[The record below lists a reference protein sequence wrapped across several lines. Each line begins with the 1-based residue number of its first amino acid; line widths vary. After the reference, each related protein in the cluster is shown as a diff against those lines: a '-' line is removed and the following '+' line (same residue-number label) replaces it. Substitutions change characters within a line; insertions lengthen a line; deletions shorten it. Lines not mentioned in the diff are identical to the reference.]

1 MSTTNLVGKL
11 LDRRYRPVR
20 VLAAGGFG
28 HTYLAEDT
36 RRPNNPL
43 CVVKHLVCPNQS
55 QEMAELAVKMFH
67 REAEVLERLTA
78 HPQIP
83 QLLAYFEEEGEFY
96 IVQQYI
102 QGHSLSQEL
111 QSKENWAESKVRAFL
126 GQLLPILS
134 FIHSQGV
141 IHRDIK
147 PSNILR
153 QKSDGKLF
161 LIDFGA
167 IKQLQAPN
175 VPSHAL
181 TSATIS
187 IGTPG
192 YMPIEQGMGK
202 PRPSSDIFGLGMT
215 AIHGATTIHPQNLK
229 EDEDGELIWKPFAQH
244 LSPDL
249 LNFLER
255 MVRSHF
261 KERYKDGS
269 EALIA
274 FQQLPALDLP
284 ETALQDITAPQILV
298 AGSAYHYQTAPSINL
313 PPAEVRTSPQE
324 ITMLHLDTAPALMEV
339 ENSPVAE
346 VGQPISLPALT
357 TEPDAPMPFIEKVH
371 QTSIAENR
379 SEHLQAIANGT
390 TLPPEPHISE
400 TPVSPLSSPQAP
412 AKLELAN
419 ATTLLNPEPQKNSA
433 PRLGRTILA
442 LGSLILVGGGVWGWG
457 QWQNRTEAEALLTEL
472 RTLQSSGDHDTCLQ
486 KSNLLLPKLSS
497 WQIEIQAIQQSCL
510 AGKEQSSL
518 TNAQKL
524 LEQQKFAEAIA
535 IAQSIPSNS
544 PNQPSAQKIIN
555 QAAERIVSQIN
566 RNIQA
571 KGDIARVEELVKILP
586 ATYKNRTKVAQS
598 VRNYRR
604 LWDKNKATVNQI
616 NQAFKAQ
623 KWDEVIELYQSLS
636 IPDMQKQVKWTSDR
650 AQREIASRRIAP
662 VLPRTPDTPSVP
674 SSPVDTYVPPPPP
687 AYNPP
692 PVYTPPSGGDDR
704 PPPVYAD

>member
-1 MSTTNLVGKL
+1 VGTTNLVGKL
-11 LDRRYRPVR
+11 LDRRYRTVR

-43 CVVKHLVCPNQS
+43 CVVKHLVCPNQT
-55 QEMAELAVKMFH
+55 QEMAELAIKMFH

-83 QLLAYFEEEGEFY
+83 QLLAYFEEDGEFY

-102 QGHSLSQEL
+102 EGHSLNQEL
-111 QSKENWAESKVRAFL
+111 QSKENWAESKVRSFL
-126 GQLLPILS
+126 GELLPILS

-175 VPSHAL
+175 APNHAL

-229 EDEDGELIWKPFAQH
+229 EDEDGEIIWKPFAQH

-269 EALIA
+269 EALSA
-274 FQQLPALDLP
+274 FQRLPGLDLP
-284 ETALQDITAPQILV
+284 ETELQDITAPQILV
-298 AGSAYHYQTAPSINL
+298 SDSAHHYQTAPIVNL
-313 PPAEVRTSPQE
+313 PSAEVRTKPQE
-324 ITMLHLDTAPALMEV
+324 ITLLSFDPAPT
-339 ENSPVAE
+339 VAE
-346 VGQPISLPALT
+346 LSASQTQQALP
-357 TEPDAPMPFIEKVH
+357 TEPDAPMPS
-371 QTSIAENR
+371 TTAEQR
-379 SEHLQAIANGT
+379 AAIANGT
-390 TLPPEPHISE
+390 TLITADLGEPNTSE
-400 TPVSPLSSPQAP
+400 TPVSQISS
-412 AKLELAN
+412 LEASAQPN
-419 ATTLLNPEPQKNSA
+419 ATTLLSSEPQKHPA
-433 PRLGRTILA
+433 PSSQRITLLTL
-442 LGSLILVGGGVWGWG
+442 LSLMLVGGGVWGWV
-457 QWQNRTEAEALLTEL
+457 QWQNRTAAETLLAEL
-472 RTLQSSGDHDTCLQ
+472 RTLQSSGDHDNCLQ

-497 WQIEIQAIQQSCL
+497 FQAEVQEIQQSCL
-510 AGKEQSSL
+510 AGKEQKSL
-518 TNAQKL
+518 TNAFKL

-535 IAQSIPSNS
+535 IAQSIPQGS

-555 QAAERIVSQIN
+555 QAADRIASQIN
-566 RNIQA
+566 RSIQS
-571 KGDIARVEELVKILP
+571 KSDVARVEELLKILP
-586 ATYKNRTKVAQS
+586 TTYKDSNKIAQS
-598 VRNYRR
+598 VRNYRQ
-604 LWDKNKATVNQI
+604 LWDKNKATVNKI

-623 KWDEVIELYQSLS
+623 KWDEAVELYKSLS
-636 IPDMQKQVKWTSDR
+636 IPDMQKQVKWISDR

-662 VLPRTPDTPSVP
+662 VLPSIP
-674 SSPVDTYVPPPPP
+674 SSPVDTYVPPPPV
-687 AYNPP
+687 YNPP

>member
-1 MSTTNLVGKL
+1 VSTSNLVGKL
-11 LDRRYRPVR
+11 LDRRYRTVR

-55 QEMAELAVKMFH
+55 QEMAELAIKMFH
-67 REAEVLERLTA
+67 REAEVLEKLTA

-83 QLLAYFEEEGEFY
+83 QLLAYFEEDGEFY

-102 QGHSLSQEL
+102 EGHSLNQEL

-126 GQLLPILS
+126 GELLPILS

-175 VPSHAL
+175 APNHAL

-215 AIHGATTIHPQNLK
+215 AIHGATTIHPQNLR

-269 EALIA
+269 EALSA
-274 FQQLPALDLP
+274 FHKLPALDLP
-284 ETALQDITAPQILV
+284 DTQSQEITAPQILV
-298 AGSAYHYQTAPSINL
+298 SPAVHHYQTAPIINF
-313 PPAEVRTSPQE
+313 PPAEASTSPQE
-324 ITMLHLDTAPALMEV
+324 ITLLNFDPAPEPVFSEMATEV
-339 ENSPVAE
+339 EVS
-346 VGQPISLPALT
+346 QSLSQQALP
-357 TEPDAPMPFIEKVH
+357 TEPDVPMPY
-371 QTSIAENR
+371 SAAEPR
-379 SEHLQAIANGT
+379 AAI
-390 TLPPEPHISE
+390 
-400 TPVSPLSSPQAP
+400 
-412 AKLELAN
+412 AN
-419 ATTLLNPEPQKNSA
+419 ATTLITPDLASEPNTKETAVSQLSSPEFPVQPSAKLETPLNPEPHQNPASPQRHIA
-433 PRLGRTILA
+433 VLVLA
-442 LGSLILVGGGVWGWG
+442 SVTLLGGGVWGWS
-457 QWQNRTEAEALLTEL
+457 QWQNRTTAEASLAEL
-472 RTLQSSGDHDTCLQ
+472 RTLQSAGDHDNCVQ
-486 KSNLLLPKLSS
+486 KSNQLLPKLSS
-497 WQIEIQAIQQSCL
+497 FHTEIQEIQRSCIT
-510 AGKEQSSL
+510 AKEQNSL
-518 TNAQKL
+518 ANALKL

-535 IAQSIPSNS
+535 LAQTIPSDS
-544 PNQPSAQKIIN
+544 PNHPSAQKIIN
-555 QAAERIVSQIN
+555 QAADRIASQIN
-566 RNIQA
+566 RSIQA
-571 KGDIARVEELVKILP
+571 KANVAQVEALAKILP
-586 ATYKNRTKVAQS
+586 ATYKDRSKIAQS
-598 VRNYRR
+598 VRSYRQ
-604 LWDKNKATVNQI
+604 LWDKNKATVNKI
-616 NQAFKAQ
+616 NQAFRAQ
-623 KWDEVIELYQSLS
+623 KWDEAAELYQSLS
-636 IPDMQKQVKWTSDR
+636 IPDMQKQVKWISDR
-650 AQREIASRRIAP
+650 AQREIASRRAVP
-662 VLPRTPDTPSVP
+662 VLPSTPDIPSR
-674 SSPVDTYVPPPPP
+674 PVDTYVPPAPV
-687 AYNPP
+687 YNPP